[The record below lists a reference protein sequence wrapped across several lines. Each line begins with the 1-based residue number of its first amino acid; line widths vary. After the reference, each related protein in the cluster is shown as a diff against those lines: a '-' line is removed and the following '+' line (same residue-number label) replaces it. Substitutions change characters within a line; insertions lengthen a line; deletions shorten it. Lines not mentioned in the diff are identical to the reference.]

1 MSEQISNNK
10 RIAKN
15 TLILYFRMGITLIV
29 SLYTSRVILAA
40 LGVEDYGIYNV
51 VGGFVSL
58 FSLVSGSIQASVG
71 RFLTFELGRGDM
83 EKLKKIFSMSLFV
96 MLGLSV
102 IIVLLTETIGLWY
115 LHNKMVIPSDRMY
128 AANWCFQ
135 TSVIAFV
142 LSMLNTPYS
151 SAIVAHER
159 MGMYAYL
166 SILDVLVKLV
176 VCLAVVHSPIDKLI
190 SYSVLLA
197 LWSLIKQVIYIYFC
211 KRYFAECSVQ
221 YILDKG
227 LFKEIFSF
235 AGWNFIGGT
244 AVVLR
249 TQGASLLLNW
259 FGGPIVNA
267 ANGIANSVS
276 GIVSNFV
283 SSFTQAFSPQI
294 TKRYAA
300 GEYEDLMT
308 LLIYGSK
315 FSFYL
320 MWIIALPLMLNS
332 HYVLHI
338 WLGQVPEH
346 TVGFIRWTMVFLLSE
361 SISNPLV
368 VAKNANG
375 NIKIYQIIIGGI
387 LLLMLPLSYIAI
399 KLGLPV
405 ESVAACNAITAII
418 ASFVRMYL
426 LRGNFPCWSSLL
438 YFKKV
443 FLNVLAVSLVSAILP
458 CVVYKVLPYGIMNL
472 LLTTVV
478 SIICVAMSVLYI
490 GCNTRERSF
499 FFKKLQQI
507 IDSITGM
514 LKK

>member
-1 MSEQISNNK
+1 
-10 RIAKN
+10 
-15 TLILYFRMGITLIV
+15 MGITLIV

-58 FSLVSGSIQASVG
+58 FSLVSGSIQASVS
-71 RFLTFELGRGDM
+71 RFLTFELGRGDK
-83 EKLKKIFSMSLFV
+83 EKLKSVFSTSLFV
-96 MLGLSV
+96 MLGLGV
-102 IIVLLTETIGLWY
+102 IVVLLTETIGLWY
-115 LHNKMVIPSDRMY
+115 LHTKMVIPLDRMY
-128 AANWCFQ
+128 AAKWCFQ
-135 TSVIAFV
+135 TSVVAFV
-142 LSMLNTPYS
+142 LSMINTPYS

-159 MGMYAYL
+159 MDMYAYL

-176 VCLAVVHSPIDKLI
+176 ICFAVVHSSIDKLI

-197 LWSLIKQVIYIYFC
+197 LWSLIKQVIYIYIC
-211 KRYFAECSVQ
+211 KRSFPECIVQ
-221 YILDKG
+221 FSLDRG

-283 SSFTQAFSPQI
+283 GSFNQAFSPQI

-300 GEYEDLMT
+300 GEYESLMT

-320 MWIIALPLMLNS
+320 LWIIALPLILNT
-332 HYVLHI
+332 HYLLYI

-346 TVGFIRWTMVFLLSE
+346 TVGFIRWTMLFLLSE
-361 SISNPLV
+361 SISSPLAI
-368 VAKNANG
+368 AKNANG
-375 NIKIYQIIIGGI
+375 NIKMYQIIIGGI
-387 LLLMLPLSYIAI
+387 LLLMLPMSYVAI
-399 KLGLPV
+399 KIGFPV

-418 ASFVRMYL
+418 ASLVRMYL
-426 LRGNFPCWSSLL
+426 LRGDFPCWSSLL
-438 YFKKV
+438 YLKQV
-443 FLNVLAVSLVSAILP
+443 VLNVLMVSVVSTILP
-458 CVVYKVLPYGIMNL
+458 YIIYKALPYGIINL
-472 LLTTVV
+472 LVTTSV
-478 SIICVAMSVLYI
+478 SIICVSISVLYI
-490 GCNTRERSF
+490 GCNKIERNLL
-499 FFKKLQQI
+499 FKKILEMRETI
-507 IDSITGM
+507 LNKM
-514 LKK
+514 KK